1 MTTVRALLFGDDSPK
16 KLEQAGERLAR
27 VDAVPPHPE
36 ATAEMI
42 CQAVL
47 TKVSELLN
55 IEIADVLVQAWK
67 TRSALLKAAQETH
80 AQPGTTKQVTIRT
93 YAVPWDHEMDVDVA
107 LNGVQLVSLTFVL
120 SLQLE
125 ITALAAVV
133 QGGRLTAVT
142 AGDGNANATLRV
154 QDQSPL
160 HQDAIVAQGERP
172 IDLRYEV
179 RVGDGIALIEAARP
193 LPA

>member
-1 MTTVRALLFGDDSPK
+1 MTTIRALLFGNGSPK

-27 VDAVPPHPE
+27 VDAVPPRSE

-47 TKVSELLN
+47 SKVSELLN
-55 IEIADVLVQAWK
+55 IEIGDVLVEAWK
-67 TRSALLKAAQETH
+67 TRSALLNAARETH
-80 AQPGTTKQVTIRT
+80 AQPGTTQQVTLRT
-93 YAVPWDHEMDVDVA
+93 CAVPWDHEMDVDVV
-107 LNGVQLVSLTFVL
+107 LNGVQLVSLTFLL
-120 SLQLE
+120 SLELE

-142 AGDGNANATLRV
+142 AGDGRANATLRV
-154 QDQSPL
+154 KDQSPL
-160 HQDAIVAQGERP
+160 HQDVAVAQGERP

-179 RVGDGIALIEAARP
+179 RIGDGIALIEQARP
-193 LPA
+193 QLA